1 MISPLPG
8 PTRARFVE
16 RWVASMPDETVD
28 PSAPTPATPPPDTG
42 SAEPTLPPGMIHD
55 PITGQLRPMTFME
68 KARGAASQAAKVGAV
83 VGREAAKVGV
93 EVGKEVGTKAA
104 TTIKDPATKARAQSA
119 LRKAKRGF
127 TTALERIDPKILA
140 DVVIKAT
147 SLQERANASLQ
158 ARGSVYRI
166 GEIGIGAAIPP
177 SITFTI
183 ERVDDPS
190 KSGLNDSTT
199 LLAQVEA
206 DGGAPETIVT
216 LDGTA
221 IDEATIDEVVAES

>member
-1 MISPLPG
+1 MTDETQPG
-8 PTRARFVE
+8 PDTAPGATPAVDPNVHPDGRPMSFMERAR
-16 RWVASMPDETVD
+16 
-28 PSAPTPATPPPDTG
+28 
-42 SAEPTLPPGMIHD
+42 L
-55 PITGQLRPMTFME
+55 
-68 KARGAASQAAKVGAV
+68 AAQQAAKIGGE
-83 VGREAAKVGV
+83 VGREAAKIGG
-93 EVGKEVGTKAA
+93 EVGSKAA
-104 TTIKDPATKARAQSA
+104 VTIKDPATQARARSA
-119 LRKAKRGF
+119 LNKAKRGF

-147 SLQERANASLQ
+147 SLQERANASLKE
-158 ARGSVYRI
+158 RGSVYRI

-190 KSGLNDSTT
+190 KPGLVDSQT

-206 DGGAPETIVT
+206 EGGAPETIVT

-221 IDEATIDEVVAES
+221 IDEATIDEVAAES